1 MLHDLGVTGAKID
14 FFDHEHKELIG
25 LYEALL
31 RKAAEH
37 QIMLV
42 FHGANKPSGRART
55 WPNEMVREA
64 IKGMES
70 SRMADR
76 ARHQTILP
84 FTRYLAGGADYTT
97 MVFNQRRGDTTWANQ
112 IASLAIFD
120 SPLLT
125 IAANP
130 QTILTNAAVD
140 VIKGIPAVWDETIVL
155 PVSEIGELTAFAR
168 RKGDTWFLAVMN
180 GPGNKGVTIPFSFLP
195 AGDYQATIVR
205 DNGTNS
211 ASVKVE
217 SATLAK
223 GKELNLELNSGGGFV
238 ARFSRN

>member
-14 FFDHEHKELIG
+14 FFDHDHKELVD
-25 LYEALL
+25 LYEELL
-31 RKAAEH
+31 RKAAEYKTL
-37 QIMLV
+37 LV
-42 FHGANKPSGRART
+42 FHGANKPTGRART

-64 IKGMES
+64 VKGMES
-70 SRMADR
+70 SRFPER

-130 QTILTNAAVD
+130 QSILTNAAVD
-140 VIKGIPAVWDETIVL
+140 VIKDIPAVWDETIVL
-155 PVSEIGELTAFAR
+155 PNSEIGDLAAYAR
-168 RKGDTWFLAVMN
+168 RKGDTWFVALMC
-180 GPGNKGVTIPFSFLP
+180 GQQPKTINVPLSFL
-195 AGDYQATIVR
+195 GDGPFRASSVR
-205 DNGTNS
+205 DGDNDGT
-211 ASVKVE
+211 VTVE
-217 SATLAK
+217 NTVSKQTDSLTIKLRA
-223 GKELNLELNSGGGFV
+223 GGGFV
-238 ARFSRN
+238 TRFSRS